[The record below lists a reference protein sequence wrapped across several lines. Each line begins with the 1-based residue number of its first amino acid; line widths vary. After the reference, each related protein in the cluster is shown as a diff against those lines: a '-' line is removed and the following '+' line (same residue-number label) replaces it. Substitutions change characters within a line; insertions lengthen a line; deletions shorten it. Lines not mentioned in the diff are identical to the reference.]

1 MQRWWLQLHAVFEMK
16 RQDTDEEINF
26 ATTQVITGLRRILR
40 EQLNRRF
47 ALGVTLCKANFRVWL
62 CDRSGLVGMR
72 ESINMH
78 SVCFFIIQRLTRGH
92 AHVNLYRI
100 RRNSFESWLRSLSC
114 DRRR

>member
-1 MQRWWLQLHAVFEMK
+1 MQRWWLQLHAVFEMN
-16 RQDTDEEINF
+16 RQDTDEEINV
-26 ATTQVITGLRRILR
+26 ATTQVITGLHHILR

-72 ESINMH
+72 KSINMH
-78 SVCFFIIQRLTRGH
+78 SVCFIIIRRLTRGH
-92 AHVNLYRI
+92 AHINLYRT
-100 RRNSFESWLRSLSC
+100 RGNSFGSWLRSLSC